1 MAVLQKRP
9 SYRVL
14 FWRWLTAPLAEDA
27 VQQQYG
33 ALMQMLLLTLILILI
48 ISLLLIAINQRSSTL
63 DILVYVF
70 ALVLSVGTLLL
81 LRQGQFVRAI
91 HIFTVGLL
99 VLATMRLLM
108 AGVHNSGLIPLAYMF
123 PIVLVGLLGQRR
135 LLWRAAGLSGAL
147 MLGVA
152 ILEQQQIAWVAF
164 APLPNPP
171 ISLALTYLL
180 MILPLVVLFDRVG
193 MTLSAALSAAQQEAA
208 RLEQQVRARTAT
220 LEQTLHE
227 LDAAKRTA
235 ESANHLK
242 TQFLTN
248 MSHELRTPLN
258 AILSFGYYLDQEGP
272 LNAAQADLQQRLL
285 SNAGHLLTLLN
296 DVLDLAKVEAGHLV
310 LQRRAVDVIALL
322 QSVRPTAV
330 GLTLDKGLEI
340 QLDLPSALPPV
351 WIDPV
356 RIRQV
361 LLNLLSNAVKYTDR
375 GLIAIRAARLDPEF
389 VVVAVQDTGIG
400 IAAEHHARIFETFQQ
415 VRDGEGR
422 FVRGTGLGL
431 PISRQLIGLHG
442 GRLWVESSPGS
453 GSTFHFTLP
462 ILLDGEV
469 ADDSAGSDAQEV
481 P

>member
-14 FWRWLTAPLAEDA
+14 FWRWLTAPPADDA
-27 VQQQYG
+27 VQQQHS
-33 ALMQMLLLTLILILI
+33 ALMQMLLLTLILII
-48 ISLLLIAINQRSSTL
+48 VSMLLLAINQMSSTL

-70 ALVLSVGTLLL
+70 ALALSVGTLLL

-91 HIFTVGLL
+91 PIFTVGLL

-108 AGVHNSGLIPLAYMF
+108 AGVHNSGLIPLAYLF

-135 LLWRAAGLSGAL
+135 LLWRVAGLSGAL
-147 MLGVA
+147 VLGVA
-152 ILEQQQIAWVAF
+152 ILEQQRVPWVAF

-171 ISLALTYLL
+171 VGLALSYLL
-180 MILPLVVLFDRVG
+180 MLLPLVVLFDRVG
-193 MTLSAALSAAQQEAA
+193 ATLSAALSAAQQEAA

-258 AILSFGYYLDQEGP
+258 AILNFGYYLDQEGP
-272 LNAAQADLQQRLL
+272 LNPAQADLQQRLL
-285 SNAGHLLTLLN
+285 MNAEHLLILLN
-296 DVLDLAKVEAGHLV
+296 DVLDLAKVEAGHLA
-310 LQRRAVDVIALL
+310 LQRRATDVVALL
-322 QSVRPTAV
+322 RSIQPTAV
-330 GLTLDKGLEI
+330 GLTLDKGLEVA
-340 QLDLPSALPPV
+340 LDLPPALPAV

-375 GLIAIRAARLDPEF
+375 GRITIRAAQLDPEF
-389 VVVAVQDTGIG
+389 VVVAVQDTGLG

-415 VRDGEGR
+415 VCDGEGR
-422 FVRGTGLGL
+422 YVRGTGLGL
-431 PISRQLIGLHG
+431 PISRQLIELHG
-442 GRLWVESSPGS
+442 GRLWLESALGS
-453 GSTFHFTLP
+453 GATFSFTLP
-462 ILLDGEV
+462 ILLDGSHAASSE
-469 ADDSAGSDAQEV
+469 ALEV